1 MEELTWQSLAGP
13 TATVAVVTLLL
24 TICKAALGV
33 VWRPLINGILALVFG
48 VLVSVG
54 VTAGI
59 GAAQGGLADPLW
71 ATYLLA
77 ALNGLICSGAVL
89 GVTVRYDSK
98 NVQYGSKPE

>member
-13 TATVAVVTLLL
+13 TSTVAVVTLML
-24 TICKAALGV
+24 TICKAALPG

-48 VLVSVG
+48 VAVSIG

-59 GAAQGGLADPLW
+59 GAATGGLADPVW

-77 ALNGLICSGAVL
+77 GLNGIICAGAVL
-89 GVTVRYDSK
+89 GVTTRYDAK
-98 NVQYGSKPE
+98 IPGGY